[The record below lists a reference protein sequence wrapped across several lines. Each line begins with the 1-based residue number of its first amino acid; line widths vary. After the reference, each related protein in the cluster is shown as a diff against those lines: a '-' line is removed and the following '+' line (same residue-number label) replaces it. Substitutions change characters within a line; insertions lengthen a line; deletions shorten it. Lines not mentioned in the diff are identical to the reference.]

1 MYRGRKHRFD
11 WTFSLSVGDFLA
23 VALSFPAAFLLWW
36 EFAPP
41 ETAPSADRVTLLN
54 CIFFGALILGSL
66 RHFGAYRWSA
76 FVRFRSL
83 TYLLPGAV
91 SVAAVIF
98 MASRFLVSDRLD
110 IQYLPF
116 LGVHCLICTLLL
128 AIGRGIVRLIDLKI
142 VHGVSIERIAV
153 VGWSERI
160 ERVLRSLQ
168 AEMRNFQQVVGFF
181 HADEER
187 PEDSPAFQAG
197 LKPLGPI
204 SKFEEVIEKEDI
216 TLVLTEQGRVR
227 WKELRDIIAICADA
241 MVSLRVIPSAF
252 DVWANRLSV
261 RVLGGIP
268 VMGIN
273 DLHHDRYINRFLKRA
288 LDIVCASFGLIVS
301 APIIAV
307 LAILIRRE
315 SPGPIFYRQTRLG
328 LHDKPFQ
335 IIKLR
340 SMRVDAEKETGAVWA
355 VGDDPRRL
363 KIGAFMRSWNLDEL
377 PQFWNVLK
385 GEMSMVGPRPE
396 RPEFVEGFRDT
407 VRYYNLRHTCK
418 PGVTGWAAVHGLRGN
433 TSLEDRLEYDLY
445 YIENWS
451 LALDIRIML
460 MTLAPPKNAY

>member
-11 WTFSLSVGDFLA
+11 WTFSLKVGDFLA
-23 VALSFPAAFLLWW
+23 VALSFPAAFLLWG
-36 EFAPP
+36 EFTPDEA
-41 ETAPSADRVTLLN
+41 AQSASQVNILN
-54 CIFFGALILGSL
+54 CVFYGILVL
-66 RHFGAYRWSA
+66 LFLNRAGAYRWSA

-83 TYLLPGAV
+83 VLRLPGATL
-91 SVAAVIF
+91 AAAITF
-98 MASRFLVSDRLD
+98 ITIRFLVSEKIDA
-110 IQYLPF
+110 QYLPF
-116 LGVHCLICTLLL
+116 LILHYGVCVIFL
-128 AIGRGIVRLIDLKI
+128 AGSRIFVRTIDQK
-142 VHGVSIERIAV
+142 VVKGVSIERIAV
-153 VGWSERI
+153 VGWSDRI
-160 ERVLRSLQ
+160 ERVLKSLQ
-168 AEMRNFQQVVGFF
+168 SEMQSFQQVVGFF
-181 HADEER
+181 YEDGEN
-187 PEDSPAFQAG
+187 PEDSPAFQSG
-197 LKPLGPI
+197 LHPIGPL
-204 SKFEEVIEKEDI
+204 SKFEDALEKQEI
-216 TLVLTEQGRVR
+216 TLVLTEQGQVR
-227 WKELRDIIAICADA
+227 WRDLRDVVAICADA

-273 DLHHDRYINRFLKRA
+273 DLHHDRYANRFMKRA
-288 LDIVCASFGLIVS
+288 LDILCALFGLVVS

-315 SPGPIFYRQTRLG
+315 SPGPIFYKQTRLG
-328 LHDKPFQ
+328 LRDKPFK

-340 SMRVDAEKETGAVWA
+340 SMRVDAEQETGAVWA

-363 KIGAFMRSWNLDEL
+363 KIGAFMREWNLDEL

-445 YIENWS
+445 YIEHWS